1 MDLLHSGAA
10 LTIERIVAGPL
21 DTNALLVTDRS
32 TMEAIIVD
40 AADDPDAVLSM
51 ARGVVV
57 RGIYTTHG
65 HWDHHQAAGRV
76 SEALGGIPV
85 MIHPADAAMIDHAT
99 TPIEPGR
106 HTVGSVP
113 FTVAH
118 TPGHTPGSVSLVFD
132 GAVVTG
138 DTLFPGGPGAT
149 RFDHSSFSQI
159 IESIR
164 TELFTLPD
172 ATVVIPGHGAS
183 TTIGMERPHLRDWVE
198 RGW

>member
-1 MDLLHSGAA
+1 MEVLHTAAA

-21 DTNALLVTDRS
+21 DNNVLLVTDRS
-32 TMEAIIVD
+32 TMEAVIVD
-40 AADDPDAVLSM
+40 AADDPDAILSM
-51 ARGVVV
+51 TQGVVV
-57 RGIYTTHG
+57 RAIYTSHG

-76 SEALGGIPV
+76 SDALGGIPV
-85 MIHPADAAMIDHAT
+85 MIHPADAAMIDRVT
-99 TPIEPGR
+99 TPLALGP
-106 HTVGSVP
+106 HAVGSVP

-118 TPGHTPGSVSLVFD
+118 TPGHTPGSVSLLFD

-149 RFDHSSFSQI
+149 RFDHSSFDQI

-164 TELFTLPD
+164 TELFTLAD

-183 TTIGMERPHLRDWVE
+183 TTIGAERPHLRDWVA

>member
-1 MDLLHSGAA
+1 MDVLHSAA
-10 LTIERIVAGPL
+10 AFAIERIVAGPL
-21 DTNALLVTDRS
+21 DTNVLLVTDRS
-32 TMEAIIVD
+32 TLEAIIVD
-40 AADDPDAVLSM
+40 AADDPDAILSM
-51 ARGVVV
+51 AQGVVV
-57 RGIYTTHG
+57 RAVYTTHG

-76 SEALGGIPV
+76 ADALEVPV
-85 MIHPADAAMIDHAT
+85 MIHPADAAMVDHVT
-99 TPIEPGR
+99 TPLSPGT
-106 HTVGSVP
+106 HTIGSMP

-132 GAVVTG
+132 GVVITG

-183 TTIGMERPHLRDWVE
+183 TTIGTERPHLRDWVA

>member
-1 MDLLHSGAA
+1 MDVLHSAAA

-21 DTNALLVTDRS
+21 DTNVLLVTDRS

-40 AADDPDAVLSM
+40 AADDPDAILSM
-51 ARGVVV
+51 AHDVVV
-57 RGIYTTHG
+57 RAIYTTHG
-65 HWDHHQAAGRV
+65 HWDHHQAAGPV
-76 SEALGGIPV
+76 SDAFDAIPV
-85 MIHPADAAMIDHAT
+85 MIHPADAAMIDHPTIPLA
-99 TPIEPGR
+99 PGP

-132 GAVVTG
+132 GVVVTG

-159 IESIR
+159 IGSIR

-183 TTIGMERPHLRDWVE
+183 TTIGSERPHLRDWVA